1 MLNILSGCKAEE
13 GSGVV
18 PPLTDDNARRQNRQC
33 RQYGFWPDG
42 ALEQSEKQIEEGRS
56 QDARTALT
64 DLNEK
69 YGL

>member
-1 MLNILSGCKAEE
+1 M
-13 GSGVV
+13 V

-33 RQYGFWPDG
+33 RQYSFWPDG
-42 ALEQSEKQIEEGRS
+42 ALERSEKQIEEGRS